1 MIINHLKN
9 SKLLAVAVLLG
20 LLKIGLLPSV
30 TQALPQR
37 KNLKPK
43 AVRKVKIAPPKDNV
57 NRTLDINLL
66 ASRHATVQTKKIKIE
81 NKNNQHN
88 SQLSAIKQTIP
99 IPNQILIAN
108 SFSGEASWYGPG
120 FHGRTTASGE
130 VYDQN
135 AMTAAHPS
143 LEFGTKVQVTN
154 LNNNRSVIVT
164 INDRGPY
171 AGGRIIDL
179 SAAAASSLD
188 MVSSGVAP
196 VSVTILTQ

>member
-30 TQALPQR
+30 AQALPHR

-43 AVRKVKIAPPKDNV
+43 AVRKVKVAPPRENI
-57 NRTLDINLL
+57 NRIDINLL
-66 ASRHATVQTKKIKIE
+66 ASRLTNQTKK
-81 NKNNQHN
+81 NKPERKNVQNY
-88 SQLSAIKQTIP
+88 SQLSTIKQTIP
-99 IPNQILIAN
+99 IRNQTLIAN
-108 SFSGEASWYGPG
+108 SFRGEASWYGPG

-130 VYDQN
+130 VYNQN
-135 AMTAAHPS
+135 ALTAAHPS
-143 LEFGTKVQVTN
+143 LAFGTKVQVTN
-154 LNNNRSVIVT
+154 LNNGRSVVVT

-179 SAAAASSLD
+179 SAAAANSID

>member
-1 MIINHLKN
+1 MIINYLKN
-9 SKLLAVAVLLG
+9 SKILAVAVLLG
-20 LLKIGLLPSV
+20 LLKIGLISSV
-30 TQALPQR
+30 AQALPHR

-43 AVRKVKIAPPKDNV
+43 PVRKVKIAPSKTSM

-66 ASRHATVQTKKIKIE
+66 ASRQAADQTKKIKTE
-81 NKNNQHN
+81 RQNNQN
-88 SQLSAIKQTIP
+88 NFQLSATKQTIP
-99 IPNQILIAN
+99 IRNQTLIAN
-108 SFSGEASWYGPG
+108 SFRGQASWYGPG

-135 AMTAAHPS
+135 AMTAAHPY
-143 LEFGTKVQVTN
+143 LGFGTKVEVTN
-154 LNNNRSVIVT
+154 LNNGRSVVVI

-171 AGGRIIDL
+171 AEGRIIDL

-196 VSVTILTQ
+196 VSVTVLTQ

>member
-9 SKLLAVAVLLG
+9 SKILAVAVLLG
-20 LLKIGLLPSV
+20 LLKIGLIPSV
-30 TQALPQR
+30 VQALPHR

-43 AVRKVKIAPPKDNV
+43 PVRKVKIAPSQANV
-57 NRTLDINLL
+57 NRILDLNLL
-66 ASRHATVQTKKIKIE
+66 SSRQAADQTKKIKTE
-81 NKNNQHN
+81 RQNNKNN

-99 IPNQILIAN
+99 IRNQTLIAS
-108 SFSGEASWYGPG
+108 SFSGQASWYGPG

-130 VYDQN
+130 VYNQN
-135 AMTAAHPS
+135 AMTAAHPY
-143 LEFGTKVQVTN
+143 LAFGTKVEVTN
-154 LNNNRSVIVT
+154 LNNGRSVVVT

-171 AGGRIIDL
+171 AEGRVIDL